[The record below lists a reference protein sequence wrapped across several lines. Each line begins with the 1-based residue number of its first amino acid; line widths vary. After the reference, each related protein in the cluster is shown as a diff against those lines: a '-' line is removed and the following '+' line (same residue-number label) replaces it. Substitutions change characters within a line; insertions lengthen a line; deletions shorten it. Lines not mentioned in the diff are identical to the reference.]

1 MLKSLHIENIAV
13 IEKADVEFDGG
24 FNALTG
30 ETGAGKSILI
40 DSINAVLGER
50 TSKDLI
56 RTGCEKAS
64 VSAYFSDVSHAAN
77 DKLSELGFTP
87 DESGLSIQR
96 TLTES
101 KSSVRIN
108 GIATTASVLRQLAPL
123 LINIHGQHDSQ
134 ALLNPDLHYVYIDL
148 LADNGD
154 ILKQYQTEFSK
165 MQKIRRRLKQLT
177 GNAEKSQK
185 RAELLRF
192 QIDELESADIKI
204 GEIEQLKKRQ
214 TEINNSQAIVDSLTQ
229 GAFALYNDY
238 DETPCAL
245 SMLDSAVESLE
256 NAAQMCQNAQPL
268 CAELADIL
276 FKTDEIREKIE
287 SLISDFEFDADE
299 IEQVNSR
306 LDMYYSFSLKY
317 GKTESEMLG
326 FLEKCK
332 RELSGITSDDDE
344 LLNLQNELA
353 PQVKAVKE
361 IGAKLTQSRKDAG
374 EAFSRDVAKQLEFLD
389 MPKVK
394 IIADIK
400 QSPYSHL
407 GADRIELLISTNPGE
422 PPKPL
427 AKIASGG
434 EMSRIMLAI
443 KNVLAAKDPVD
454 TLIFDEIDSGISGR
468 AASRVGDRLYDTAR
482 SKQVICVTHLAQIAA
497 LADNHLLIKKQIH
510 DDRAVTK
517 ITKLDSDAR
526 RQELARIIGTEVTEA
541 TLQAADELL
550 NKRK

>member
-13 IEKADVEFDGG
+13 IERADVEFDSG

-64 VSAYFSDVSHAAN
+64 VSAYFCDISDAAKN
-77 DKLSELGFTP
+77 KLCELGFEP

-101 KSSVRIN
+101 KSNVRIN

-154 ILKQYQTEFSK
+154 ILAEYQAAFSK

-177 GNAEKSQK
+177 ENAQNSQK

-192 QIDELESADIKI
+192 QIDELESADIKC
-204 GEIEQLKKRQ
+204 GEIERLKTRQ
-214 TEINNSQAIVDSLTQ
+214 NEINNAQAIVDNLTKS
-229 GAFALYNDY
+229 AFALYNDY

-245 SMLDSAVESLE
+245 FLLDSAVESLE
-256 NAAQMCQNAQPL
+256 NAAQMCKNAQPL
-268 CAELADIL
+268 SAQLADIR
-276 FKTDEIREKIE
+276 FKADEIREKIE
-287 SLISDFEFDADE
+287 SLTEDFEFDADE
-299 IEQVNSR
+299 IEQVESR
-306 LDMYYSFSLKY
+306 LDMYYSFSQKY
-317 GKTESEMLG
+317 GKNEEEMLG
-326 FLEKCK
+326 FLDKCK
-332 RELSGITSDDDE
+332 QELKTITSDDEE
-344 LLNLQNELA
+344 LIKLQNELA

-361 IGAKLTQSRKDAG
+361 IGAKLTVSRKRAG
-374 EAFSRDVAKQLEFLD
+374 EDFSRDVAKQLEFLD

-400 QSPYSHL
+400 PSPYSHL
-407 GADRIELLISTNPGE
+407 GADKVELLISTNPGE
-422 PPKPL
+422 PPKTL

-454 TLIFDEIDSGISGR
+454 TLIFDEIDSGISGS
-468 AASRVGDRLYDTAR
+468 AASKVGDRLYDTAR

-497 LADNHLLIKKQIH
+497 LADNHLLIKKQIEN
-510 DDRAVTK
+510 DRAVTK
-517 ITKLDSDAR
+517 ITKLDFENR
-526 RQELARIIGTEVTEA
+526 RKEIARIIGTKVTDA
-541 TLQAADELL
+541 TLKAADELL
-550 NKRK
+550 SRDK